1 MTEKLI
7 NTIQSIIDLDPK
19 EIDCIKLL
27 WKEKSIKKGD
37 LFLAEGQICKQ
48 VGFIVNGLMRYYIN
62 HDGED
67 KTYAFARENNFIC
80 NNESFIPQIP
90 STKIIQALEDCEILQ
105 ISYEDLQLFY
115 KSVKQ
120 AERFGRLIIEQ
131 VFIQTLQDLSSF
143 YTDTPK
149 LRYEK
154 FIKEHPD
161 LQQRISQYH
170 IASFVGVK
178 PQSLSRIR
186 KKTFNQK

>member
-80 NNESFIPQIP
+80 NNESFIPQTP

-115 KSVKQ
+115 KSVTQ
-120 AERFGRLIIEQ
+120 AERFGRLVIEQ
-131 VFIQTLQDLSSF
+131 VFIKTLQDLSSF